1 MATHDYVIANQS
13 GAAFRTDLNNALAA
27 IVTNN
32 SNGSAPATTYA
43 YQWWAD
49 TNANLLKLR
58 NSANN
63 AWITILKLDGTYLI
77 ADGSDSAPSL
87 SFRDDSDTGIFSQGA
102 NQFNITCG
110 GVERLNLGGTTVF
123 NQTGADV
130 DFIIEGDTDANL
142 FYLDAGNDRI
152 GIGTNTP
159 VSKLNLHGPAGS
171 AEEFTISEG
180 GAVSGIKAT
189 RNSDTNSDLR
199 FLTEIS
205 GTRAERLMIDYSGRI
220 LVGKTSSTDVFKVG
234 NFQLKASSS
243 EAASVI
249 IESTETGN
257 AGPNVILAHSRGG
270 GAVGSGDILG
280 DVSFVGHD
288 GSDFESR
295 GAIIRAKIS
304 AATGGNDMPTHLQFF
319 TCQDGGANL
328 TMGMQLNEDSTVL
341 AAKSFVGKR
350 TNDANV
356 NTSTSSGF
364 TADTFNVVLNHDVLE
379 GSSGYL
385 ITFFWNHQGSGQP
398 FESYGSF
405 TFFPGSTNP
414 GSAGAMGPN
423 FVPLQG
429 AHTEQGVSK
438 FWTFR
443 YYSGTGQH
451 VHGLQAA
458 FNSSLNDANGQGQ
471 LTVTA
476 MKIADSTTI

>member
-1 MATHDYVIANQS
+1 
-13 GAAFRTDLNNALAA
+13 
-27 IVTNN
+27 
-32 SNGSAPATTYA
+32 
-43 YQWWAD
+43 
-49 TNANLLKLR
+49 
-58 NSANN
+58 
-63 AWITILKLDGTYLI
+63 
-77 ADGSDSAPSL
+77 
-87 SFRDDSDTGIFSQGA
+87 
-102 NQFNITCG
+102 
-110 GVERLNLGGTTVF
+110 
-123 NQTGADV
+123 
-130 DFIIEGDTDANL
+130 
-142 FYLDAGNDRI
+142 
-152 GIGTNTP
+152 
-159 VSKLNLHGPAGS
+159 PAGS